1 MSLLV
6 DTSVWS
12 LALRRDRP
20 SGREVD
26 ALRGGIER
34 GEVVLTGII
43 LQEILQGFPNA
54 ERTRRLADHLAPFP
68 LLALHRGDYV
78 YAAEIRN
85 KCRAKGVAISTV
97 DAQIAAAA
105 INHRCALLTADA
117 DFAGRRA
124 SLPLAHGLKAY
135 AFHASLNVVAFSTR
149 RHTISWPMPG
159 AFGHRDR
166 ALGHHH
172 DRRVDRSS
180 SK

>member
-20 SGREVD
+20 AGREVE
-26 ALRGGIER
+26 ALRAGIES

-43 LQEILQGFPNA
+43 LQEILQGFPSV

-68 LLALHRGDYV
+68 LLGLHRGDYL

-85 KCRAKGVAISTV
+85 KCRAKGLAVSTV

-117 DFAGRRA
+117 DFALIARHF
-124 SLPLAHGLKAY
+124 PLRLA
-135 AFHASLNVVAFSTR
+135 
-149 RHTISWPMPG
+149 
-159 AFGHRDR
+159 
-166 ALGHHH
+166 
-172 DRRVDRSS
+172 
-180 SK
+180 